1 MKIRRKIGGTLFGIS
16 CAVTFVG
23 ALATVLPL
31 IPNDQ
36 LRLVLSSFEMPSD
49 NVVVNCINGAM
60 TYALHHCYGVLL
72 CGLAGM
78 LAGVGILLWGSRRR
92 PARRSPY
99 KRPAPPPA
107 DRPTQETGWTP
118 PEPRHNP
125 FAEGSYDELFMPR
138 SSAPAVPRAYTPPP
152 ILPRTD
158 AQAASPYARPEPP
171 PADALPGQ
179 PSEVPFAGPP
189 VVAPPPP
196 PAPPPE
202 EPLAPPSVA
211 PPPAPPP
218 VPQEPARQRPMPSA
232 PPQAEAG
239 TPSESGSR
247 VIFRPRPMVREEAP
261 APEPETPQQ
270 QDAQGKVILDG
281 VAYEPNDEP
290 PKPPAP
296 PASSRIRSTMGKH
309 TV

>member
-99 KRPAPPPA
+99 KRPAPAPA

-138 SSAPAVPRAYTPPP
+138 SPAPAVPRAYTPPP

-179 PSEVPFAGPP
+179 PSEMPFAGPP
-189 VVAPPPP
+189 VAPPPP
-196 PAPPPE
+196 PAPPE
-202 EPLAPPSVA
+202 EPWAPPSVA

-261 APEPETPQQ
+261 APEPETLQQ